1 MKGLMAKLGG
11 VFQAIGSILAMP
23 FVENKTQSRLH
34 SAVRWGFHA
43 LCVLVIL
50 GGLTLLNYS
59 LKLDRVLVTPIA
71 ELRYLWLPAVFLLVY
86 SISWIG
92 WWTFRMLSSPSD
104 QPEYADIYQE
114 WRRIQRRLT
123 QRGIDL
129 LTTPVFLLLGS
140 PRGGAEQFLNAALI
154 ENQLPKNRDG
164 QEMPFQVFASS
175 DAVYVCCES
184 SSLLGEQS
192 QLIHHAQEIGETRR
206 RNRSD
211 QRTAHHAKR
220 FGSAEGDRSAL
231 NRGIEVAS
239 ESSMQTESQSC
250 EETVAVRR
258 ASKSIEESPLPVP
271 LASEAAVEGE
281 NVSATQPAVALPDG
295 CSPSS
300 EQRGKKARSES
311 QSSVATASL
320 QDATSPSAVTAYE
333 TLSVVESNIA
343 LLDTELDR
351 DAQKATS
358 RRKPTY
364 QPCVEPKLP
373 LLQDENEIKQTCDRL
388 RYLCKLITEAR
399 EPFCSLNGVVTL
411 IPYSCLA
418 NDRTANHCGMLIERD
433 LAVVQQETQLALP
446 RIAVV
451 CDIQQETGS
460 LELLTRFPEQQRD
473 RRLGIKFPY
482 IPQCDLN
489 AVDRLVSTGIDWLCS
504 HMIPPLVNRLFET
517 ERTSGIAEAS
527 ATSSNER
534 LYSLMNSLRQ
544 RQAALQRLI
553 RRGFLSDSSQGRFL
567 RGCYLAATGSD
578 SFSSQGFSAGIVQQI
593 SEMQNDVQWSEEALQ
608 DDRERRCWTRW
619 GYTAIATIGLVS
631 IVLLIL

>member
-1 MKGLMAKLGG
+1 MKGLFAKLGG
-11 VFQAIGSILAMP
+11 VFQSIGSILAMP
-23 FVENKTQSRLH
+23 FVENKTQSRVH

-43 LCVLVIL
+43 LCVVVIL
-50 GGLTLLNYS
+50 GGLALLNYS

-104 QPEYADIYQE
+104 QPEYADICHE
-114 WRRIQRRLT
+114 WRRIQCRLT

-154 ENQLPKNRDG
+154 ENQLPKDRDG
-164 QEMPFQVFASS
+164 QEAPFQVFASS
-175 DAVYVCCES
+175 DAVYVCCEG

-192 QLIHHAQEIGETRR
+192 QLFHRAQEVGETRR

-211 QRTAHHAKR
+211 RRPARNFIR
-220 FGSAEGDRSAL
+220 FGLAAGDGSGL
-231 NRGIEVAS
+231 SCGIEDAP
-239 ESSMQTESQSC
+239 ESSIHMVSPSC
-250 EETVAVRR
+250 EEPVAVRR
-258 ASKSIEESPLPVP
+258 TSQSVEESPQPVP
-271 LASEAAVEGE
+271 LPRESAAEGE
-281 NVSATQPAVALPDG
+281 NGAVSRPAVELSDG

-300 EQRGKKARSES
+300 EQRGKTARPES
-311 QSSVATASL
+311 QSSVATASI
-320 QDATSPSAVTAYE
+320 QDASSPSAATAYE

-343 LLDTELDR
+343 LLDTEL
-351 DAQKATS
+351 AQDVAMKAS
-358 RRKPTY
+358 QRNPTY
-364 QPCVEPKLP
+364 QPYVEPKLP

-388 RYLCKLITEAR
+388 RYLCKLIAEAR

-411 IPYSCLA
+411 VPYSCLA
-418 NDRTANHCGMLIERD
+418 NERTANHCGMLIQRD
-433 LAVVQQETQLALP
+433 LAVIQQETQLVLP

-482 IPQCDLN
+482 IPECDLN
-489 AVDRLVSTGIDWLCS
+489 AVDRLVSKGIDWLCS

-527 ATSSNER
+527 VTLSNER

-553 RRGFLSDSSQGRFL
+553 RRGFLSDSNQGRFL
-567 RGCYLAATGSD
+567 RGCYLAATGTD
-578 SFSSQGFSAGIVQQI
+578 SFSSQGFSAGIIQQV
-593 SEMQNDVQWSEEALQ
+593 SEMQNDVQWSEDALR

-619 GYTAIATIGLVS
+619 GYTAIAIIGLVS
-631 IVLLIL
+631 ILLLIL